1 MYVCMYIYIYIY
13 ISSMYIY
20 IHTYACAAWNP
31 KQPVGTAECANGLV
45 TVIIGTVGIT
55 IRVNH

>member
-1 MYVCMYIYIYIY
+1 MYIYIYI
-13 ISSMYIY
+13 MYIY

-31 KQPVGTAECANGLV
+31 KQLVGTAECANELV
-45 TVIIGTVGIT
+45 TVIIGTLGIT

>member
-1 MYVCMYIYIYIY
+1 MYVCIYIY

-31 KQPVGTAECANGLV
+31 KQPVGTAECANELV